1 MKINIKFTFAPQLLL
16 CCFLTACANQHSA
29 QPAITNM
36 ENNTEQTTPVAPN
49 PTVDSLEIATL
60 GGGCFWC
67 LEAVYQS
74 LEGVVKVESGYSGG
88 GVKNPSYK
96 EVCTGRTGHAE
107 VVQVTFNPAAITYR
121 DILDIFWHIH
131 DPTTLNRQGNDVG
144 TQYRSAIFYHNAT
157 QQAIAQ
163 QSKDEAQISGT
174 WINPIVTEIV
184 PFSVFYKAEDYH
196 QNYFNDNP
204 NQPYC
209 VYVVSPK
216 VQKFRKQYQER
227 LKEEVK

>member
-1 MKINIKFTFAPQLLL
+1 MKSKFKFTIAPFLLI

-29 QPAITNM
+29 QPVITNM
-36 ENNTEQTTPVAPN
+36 ENNTKQTTPVAPN
-49 PTVDSLEIATL
+49 PPTDSLEVATL

-74 LEGVVKVESGYSGG
+74 LEGVVKVESGYTGG
-88 GVKNPSYK
+88 SVKNPSYK

-107 VVQVTFNPAAITYR
+107 VVQVTFNPAAITYQ
-121 DILDIFWHIH
+121 DIIDIFWHIH

-144 TQYRSAIFYHNAT
+144 TQYRSAVFYHSAA

-163 QSKDEAQISGT
+163 QSKDEAQIKGT
-174 WINPIVTEIV
+174 WLSPIVTEIV
-184 PFSVFYKAEDYH
+184 PFTVFYKAEDYH
-196 QNYFNDNP
+196 QNYYKDNP

-209 VYVVSPK
+209 SIVIAPK
-216 VQKFRKQYQER
+216 VKKFRQQYQEK
-227 LKEEVK
+227 LKQ